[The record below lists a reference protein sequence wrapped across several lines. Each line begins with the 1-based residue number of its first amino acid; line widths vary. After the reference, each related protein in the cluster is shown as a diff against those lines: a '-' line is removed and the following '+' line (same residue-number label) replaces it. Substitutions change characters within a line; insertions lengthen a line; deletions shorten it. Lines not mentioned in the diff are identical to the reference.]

1 MVEILYEGCLF
12 ISYTVSYGVTHG
24 CFVMFHHTPD
34 ARVMNPPGHFVCRSQ
49 LKRYASLLGDEY
61 KILMRTICPRAC
73 SAYLTPDQAAF
84 IKQQRQLNVGVTH
97 YDVPPFGMRNIRNE
111 YEGLSADYTGLVAWQ
126 LNLPVNVKVFSSS
139 EEAWQALA
147 RGDIDL
153 IPSVAAFPDN
163 ETFAFSLPYAS
174 DKPVLGLNDS
184 DTAAL
189 AEDLHDTDVAMPRD
203 YLPLSQAKATL
214 P

>member
-1 MVEILYEGCLF
+1 
-12 ISYTVSYGVTHG
+12 
-24 CFVMFHHTPD
+24 
-34 ARVMNPPGHFVCRSQ
+34 
-49 LKRYASLLGDEY
+49 
-61 KILMRTICPRAC
+61 
-73 SAYLTPDQAAF
+73 
-84 IKQQRQLNVGVTH
+84 LNVGVTH

-203 YLPLSQAKATL
+203 YLPCHRLKLPTLTPVFACLIVIRKHSARWHLVSHGFTWATATRSAETT
-214 P
+214 